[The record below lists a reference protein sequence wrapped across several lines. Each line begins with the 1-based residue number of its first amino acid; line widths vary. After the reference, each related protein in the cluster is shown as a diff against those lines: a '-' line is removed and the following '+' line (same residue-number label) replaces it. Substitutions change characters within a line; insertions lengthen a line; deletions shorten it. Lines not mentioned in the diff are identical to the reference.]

1 MSEERCPHY
10 SGILG
15 YEANAAPI
23 FGCALTNGRC
33 PDNFLVFS
41 GCLRYRSRRAE
52 TAEAKIA
59 AMLAALEALA
69 GHTEGFCKRSG
80 CPGCTQVLEEARA
93 AIAAA
98 RGEQ

>member
-1 MSEERCPHY
+1 MSEEWLACPSAGTH
-10 SGILG
+10 IVNG
-15 YEANAAPI
+15 YEAGELVPMRP
-23 FGCALTNGRC
+23 CRC
-33 PDNFLVFS
+33 PCNAKRYAS
-41 GCLRYRSRRAE
+41 MHTCLACPVP
-52 TAEAKIA
+52 T
-59 AMLAALEALA
+59 MLAALEALA

>member
-1 MSEERCPHY
+1 MSESSDRPYSDAEIERMATKI
-10 SGILG
+10 ILHRQRNSTDG
-15 YEANAAPI
+15 AILARRVND
-23 FGCALTNGRC
+23 LGRG
-33 PDNFLVFS
+33 LQ
-41 GCLRYRSRRAE
+41 RAE
-52 TAEAKIA
+52 RISA